1 MISLT
6 GKKGWVITMNGE
18 AFNSAHV
25 DSVSTLEGFFGSGQV
40 MAQTDG
46 KEGFE
51 LCFGL
56 IPECLLF
63 MEDLEKAIKKKK
75 VISGQIEGLDIRE
88 LTSFEIFSSPSGGH
102 NVRAIGKEEDDG
114 TRVEKIVFEGTHDEC
129 RAFIKKTVGK
139 P

>member
-6 GKKGWVITMNGE
+6 GKKGWIITMNGE
-18 AFNSAHV
+18 AFNGAHV
-25 DSVSTLEGFFGSGQV
+25 DSVSIVEGFFGSGQV
-40 MAQTDG
+40 MAQVED

-56 IPECLLF
+56 LPECMLF

-75 VISGQIEGLDIRE
+75 VISGKIEGLDIRE
-88 LTSFEIFSSPSGGH
+88 LTSFEIFSSPNGGH
-102 NVRAIGKEEDDG
+102 NVRAIGREEPDG
-114 TRVEKIVFEGTHDEC
+114 TREEKIVFEGVHDDC

-139 P
+139 